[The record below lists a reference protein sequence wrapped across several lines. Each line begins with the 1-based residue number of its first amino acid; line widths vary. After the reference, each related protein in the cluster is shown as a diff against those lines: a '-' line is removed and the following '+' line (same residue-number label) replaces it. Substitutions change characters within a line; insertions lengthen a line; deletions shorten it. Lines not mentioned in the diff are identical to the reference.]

1 MEVGG
6 LRGDGGILGAVQ
18 GLKAFKGRGDKS
30 AEISS

>member
-18 GLKAFKGRGDKS
+18 GLKAFKGRGDK
-30 AEISS
+30 IC